1 MLECVRVWEI
11 LKVGDKTSDQPDAA
25 AAYPEPTRPATGSPG
40 PVSCASLTTR
50 STEAAL
56 VTVSPVARRQG

>member
-1 MLECVRVWEI
+1 MLGCVRAREK

-40 PVSCASLTTR
+40 PVSCASLTAR
-50 STEAAL
+50 WTEAAM
-56 VTVSPVARRQG
+56 VTVSLVARRQG